1 MRHQS
6 LKLFF
11 VTLTGNSSA
20 IGLTND
26 THLGNIHTTRNTC
39 TAGTHFHVQ
48 HGPKDTP
55 VFLPGDGEAS
65 SLLLWSL
72 VSLISG
78 CTVQPES
85 TYSCFL
91 KVTGQVLDKHQH
103 YSIMATATISVDLP
117 KSVSTGL
124 TIQIQF

>member
-1 MRHQS
+1 MTP
-6 LKLFF
+6 
-11 VTLTGNSSA
+11 TLEMSTPLEIPALQG
-20 IGLTND
+20 
-26 THLGNIHTTRNTC
+26 
-39 TAGTHFHVQ
+39 HFHVQ

-103 YSIMATATISVDLP
+103 YSWLQLQSVFISLSQSQLV
-117 KSVSTGL
+117 
-124 TIQIQF
+124 